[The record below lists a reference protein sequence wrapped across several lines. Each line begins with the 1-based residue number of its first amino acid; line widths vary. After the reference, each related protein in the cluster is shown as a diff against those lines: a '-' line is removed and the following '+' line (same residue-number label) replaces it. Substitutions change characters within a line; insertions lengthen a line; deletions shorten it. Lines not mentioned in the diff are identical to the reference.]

1 MVSRPL
7 RVRAA
12 SLAWLF
18 CAFGSLSPAAAQLRP
33 DERTPVLLV
42 SSFLDTP
49 PTALGFQVAESVRAR
64 IRGLVPQRELNV
76 VPNETI
82 LRVFQTEPPS
92 AWTIADVRE
101 LAREVGAG
109 VILELH
115 PSERSAR
122 VHLEPL
128 LIRGRNEPEHL
139 GPIDASTVGGAAAVL
154 ARRIAADSSLR
165 RSHMPPPARKPA
177 NER

>member
-1 MVSRPL
+1 MVSLPL

-12 SLAWLF
+12 GLVWF
-18 CAFGSLSPAAAQLRP
+18 CCAFASLSPAAAQLRP
-33 DERTPVLLV
+33 DERTPGLLV
-42 SSFLDTP
+42 SPFLGT
-49 PTALGFQVAESVRAR
+49 PTALGVQVAESVRAR
-64 IRGLVPQRELNV
+64 IRGLVPQRELYV
-76 VPNETI
+76 VPHEAI

-92 AWTIADVRE
+92 VWTIEDVRM
-101 LAREVGAG
+101 LARQMRAG
-109 VILELH
+109 VILELQAR
-115 PSERSAR
+115 EVSAG

-139 GPIDASTVGGAAAVL
+139 APIDASTVGGAAKTL

-165 RSHMPPPARKPA
+165 RSHMPPPPRKPA